1 MSALNKR
8 NCITGVV
15 VLVFF
20 LVIYA
25 CSLQLQP
32 AAALWPQLIC
42 VVGIVLSAA
51 NTIISGVKW
60 KKEADQ
66 ASVFPLNGKQLLRG
80 VIITAVIAAWILA
93 IPDVGFLVS
102 SVICTGVLVLAF
114 EPQKDA
120 KHIFRDVVI
129 TLLFAVVLYALFALL
144 GIRFPRGILI

>member
-1 MSALNKR
+1 M
-8 NCITGVV
+8 
-15 VLVFF
+15 F
-20 LVIYA
+20 YA

-80 VIITAVIAAWILA
+80 VIITAVIAVWILA
-93 IPDVGFLVS
+93 IPNVGFLVS
-102 SVICTGVLVLAF
+102 SVICTGVMVLAF
-114 EPQKDA
+114 EPQKVA
-120 KHIFRDVVI
+120 KHILVI

>member
-1 MSALNKR
+1 M
-8 NCITGVV
+8 
-15 VLVFF
+15 VF
-20 LVIYA
+20 YA

-80 VIITAVIAAWILA
+80 VIITAVIAVWILA
-93 IPDVGFLVS
+93 IPNVGFLVS

-120 KHIFRDVVI
+120 KHILVI

>member
-20 LVIYA
+20 LVFYA

-66 ASVFPLNGKQLLRG
+66 ASVFPLNGK
-80 VIITAVIAAWILA
+80 
-93 IPDVGFLVS
+93 
-102 SVICTGVLVLAF
+102 
-114 EPQKDA
+114 
-120 KHIFRDVVI
+120 
-129 TLLFAVVLYALFALL
+129 
-144 GIRFPRGILI
+144 